1 VQFFCGAAEG
11 AGVRQ
16 RQPVLKV
23 PEVHAFI
30 LRMIIRKISHWTH
43 EFKIFSMNTGSNQA
57 TPKFNPTGDIM
68 NIKTFLG
75 GLLVASSALSPAMAQ
90 TYPVKP
96 ISLIVPYPAGGPS
109 DFFARKVQP
118 DAATRLGKQPMIIE
132 NIGGAGGSIG
142 LSKLVSAPADGA
154 TLSLASPMELVLSP
168 LAIQGVKYKSEDF
181 KLVAQFAT
189 TNTILAVRNSLNVK
203 TVDELLALARK
214 SNSKPLS
221 YGSVGPGSL
230 YHLIGERF
238 SQLTKVDMLHVPYK
252 GIAPLLTD
260 LMGGQIDMAFLP
272 MAGSIPATLMDGKIQ
287 GLAVTAKT
295 PHPLFKQFPAMA
307 TMKGLESMEF
317 DIWAGIVV
325 HRNTPDHIVNALN
338 KAFYA
343 SAEMPETRKALEGS
357 GNVVLPERDPLVL
370 DRIYRSEIDR
380 YRGIAKS
387 INLQAQ

>member
-1 VQFFCGAAEG
+1 
-11 AGVRQ
+11 
-16 RQPVLKV
+16 
-23 PEVHAFI
+23 
-30 LRMIIRKISHWTH
+30 
-43 EFKIFSMNTGSNQA
+43 
-57 TPKFNPTGDIM
+57 M
-68 NIKTFLG
+68 NIKTLVG
-75 GLLVASSALSPAMAQ
+75 GLLVAASAFGPAAAQ
-90 TYPVKP
+90 NYPVKP

-118 DAATRLGKQPMIIE
+118 DAATKLGQQPIIIE

-142 LSKLVSAPADGA
+142 LSKLVNAPADGYTA
-154 TLSLASPMELVLSP
+154 SLGSPMELVLAP
-168 LAIQGVKYKSEDF
+168 MAIQGVKYKSEDF

-189 TNTILAVRNSLNVK
+189 TNTILAVRNTLNVK
-203 TVDELLALARK
+203 TVDELLALARR
-214 SNSKPLS
+214 SADKPLS

-238 SQLTKVDMLHVPYK
+238 SQLTKVEMLHVPYK

-287 GLAVTAKT
+287 GLAVTSKT
-295 PHPLFKQFPAMA
+295 PHALFKQFPAMA

-317 DIWAGIVV
+317 DIWAGIQV

-343 SAEMPETRKALEGS
+343 SADMPETRKALEGS
-357 GNVVLPERDPLVL
+357 GNVVLPARTPAELA
-370 DRIYRSEIDR
+370 RIYQSEIER
-380 YRGIAKS
+380 YRAIAKS
-387 INLQAQ
+387 INLQPQ